1 MGTDGDVLK
10 KKRRGEQFADY
21 VIKRINGKNNDLGK
35 DNAFGAALRRAD
47 NPATEYQA
55 WEYLISFGCDIEK
68 PWERLPFCIIGA
80 ALARVKPQKDGHFG
94 IGKSI
99 ASCYEDG
106 NKAEPAKAKLR
117 RLLACDSIEE
127 VCSVLRPILSL
138 IQSKGVPI
146 CYGRLL
152 DELLYFGD
160 GSKKKI
166 LWASDFYGGRSDDD
180 SFNA

>member
-10 KKRRGEQFADY
+10 RKGRGERFADY
-21 VIKRINGKNNDLGK
+21 VIQRINGKEHGLGK
-35 DNAFGAALRRAD
+35 DNAFGAILRRAD

-68 PWERLPFCIIGA
+68 PWERLPFCTIGA
-80 ALARVKPQKDGHFG
+80 ALARAKPEKDGRFG
-94 IGKSI
+94 IGKSL

-106 NKAEPAKAKLR
+106 KDSDPAKAKLR

-127 VCSVLRPILSL
+127 VCSILRPLLSL
-138 IQSKGVPI
+138 IQSNSVPL

-166 LWASDFYGGRSDDD
+166 LWASDFYGRRSDDD
-180 SFNA
+180 SLNA